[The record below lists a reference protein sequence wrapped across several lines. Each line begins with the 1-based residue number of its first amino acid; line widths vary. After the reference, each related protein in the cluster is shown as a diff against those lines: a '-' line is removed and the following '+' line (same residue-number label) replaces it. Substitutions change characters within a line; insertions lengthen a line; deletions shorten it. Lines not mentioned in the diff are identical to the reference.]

1 MFVPFRP
8 SRIHSFLVLTKL
20 ISCRLTL
27 QFNDVFTVDVFRK
40 YECKLPLYCT
50 AVFTLSA
57 FNVVDN
63 AIEIVAA
70 TVACAALVA
79 VIAVVLVVICQQK
92 R

>member
-1 MFVPFRP
+1 
-8 SRIHSFLVLTKL
+8 
-20 ISCRLTL
+20 
-27 QFNDVFTVDVFRK
+27 
-40 YECKLPLYCT
+40 
-50 AVFTLSA
+50 LSA